1 MTLETCGFL
10 SSFKHWIVRL
20 IVKSAFYT
28 SLWRGCLSNLLSCC
42 EIKVGPG
49 FAGTHCIS
57 KLGRGNGKLPLVR
70 MGAGVLLCLLGSFI
84 DGMPLYRQFHS
95 NSCIATWGST
105 LVSYWKQKCSIG
117 QMFSTKY
124 QSELKAT
131 SSATWSCFGHAGLLT
146 LVCPLAFRCHF
157 WTDVIRETVAAG
169 IET

>member
-1 MTLETCGFL
+1 MKGM
-10 SSFKHWIVRL
+10 L
-20 IVKSAFYT
+20 IKSAFL
-28 SLWRGCLSNLLSCC
+28 LWN
-42 EIKVGPG
+42 K
-49 FAGTHCIS
+49 
-57 KLGRGNGKLPLVR
+57 GRTWFCRYPLHFQIRPFPNGKLPLVR

-157 WTDVIRETVAAG
+157 WTDVIRETSCWY
-169 IET
+169 ENLTEDLTYL

>member
-1 MTLETCGFL
+1 MHFTRVYEGDAYQICFP
-10 SSFKHWIVRL
+10 
-20 IVKSAFYT
+20 A
-28 SLWRGCLSNLLSCC
+28 

-105 LVSYWKQKCSIG
+105 LVSY
-117 QMFSTKY
+117 
-124 QSELKAT
+124 
-131 SSATWSCFGHAGLLT
+131 
-146 LVCPLAFRCHF
+146 
-157 WTDVIRETVAAG
+157 
-169 IET
+169 